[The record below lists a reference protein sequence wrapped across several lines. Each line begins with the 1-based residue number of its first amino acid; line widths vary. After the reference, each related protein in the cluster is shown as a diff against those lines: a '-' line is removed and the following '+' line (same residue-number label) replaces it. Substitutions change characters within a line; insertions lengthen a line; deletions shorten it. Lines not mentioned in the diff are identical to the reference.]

1 MSAFLARQPIF
12 DVKLNVIGYE
22 LLYRSS
28 EKSAAYDGSDPDK
41 ASMETIMH
49 GLDDGIKTLTDNRL
63 AFINFT
69 ETLLL
74 NEAAIILPR
83 SHLVVEILEG
93 ILPVKDVVKACRKLK
108 KQGYMLSLDDFV
120 FSEEYRPFLE
130 LVDIVK
136 IDFLNRKE
144 EEIKK
149 DVKLLSEYG
158 NIRLL
163 AEKVETQEI
172 FSVSKEM
179 GFTLFQGYFF
189 SKPVIMERKSIQPV
203 QINQLQMMRC
213 AMDPLVDYKKLAAII
228 KNDTVLSY
236 RILRLVN
243 SAYYGMKYNIK
254 SIHHALAILGLNSIK
269 KYVTLFAVNTM
280 KEEKPEELMRIS
292 LIRGHFLESLAPII
306 RNKKAKEDLFLLGL
320 FSLIDVMSD
329 TPMEEIVEKTKMP
342 EKVAQALTTGS
353 GKYAELLSIIKNYE
367 KGNWADAIDTASE
380 NNISPKELY
389 KLYMEAV
396 LWAADIL
403 RY

>member
-1 MSAFLARQPIF
+1 M
-12 DVKLNVIGYE
+12 
-22 LLYRSS
+22 
-28 EKSAAYDGSDPDK
+28 
-41 ASMETIMH
+41 
-49 GLDDGIKTLTDNRL
+49 
-63 AFINFT
+63 
-69 ETLLL
+69 
-74 NEAAIILPR
+74 
-83 SHLVVEILEG
+83 EILEG

>member
-28 EKSAAYDGSDPDK
+28 EKSAAYDGSDPDM